1 MLAHDFKVQSGP
13 KQVDNDFGVVSF
25 FPTLDHFSFRALIR
39 KLPWSCLFA
48 HVTFSERGQLGK

>member
-25 FPTLDHFSFRALIR
+25 FPTLDHFSFRALY
-39 KLPWSCLFA
+39 
-48 HVTFSERGQLGK
+48 FSQIALELSFRARYI